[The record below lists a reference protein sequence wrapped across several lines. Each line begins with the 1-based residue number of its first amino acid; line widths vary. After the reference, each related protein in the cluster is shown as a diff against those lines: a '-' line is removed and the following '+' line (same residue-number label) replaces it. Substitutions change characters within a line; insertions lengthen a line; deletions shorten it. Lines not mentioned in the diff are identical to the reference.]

1 MSPHSVSIDVV
12 SDIMCPWCYIGKRR
26 LEKAQALLP
35 ETDLDIRWRPF
46 QLDPTIP
53 ENGMDRRLYLERKFG
68 SAENVER
75 VYAPVRAAG
84 EGEGIPFA
92 FDKIHRSPN
101 TLNAHRLVRWAQ
113 TAGVQ
118 DAVVERLFRLYFVE
132 GGNLTDST
140 VLADV
145 AAEVG
150 MERPVVE
157 RLLGGDAE
165 KAEVRQEIELAQR
178 VAITGVPTFIIAGRY
193 AVVGAQSPEVL
204 ADAISRAIEEQM
216 GTEEAK
222 RGAAAGTSV

>member
-26 LEKAQALLP
+26 LEKAQALLRDTRL
-35 ETDLDIRWRPF
+35 EVRWRPF

-53 ENGMDRRLYLERKFG
+53 EDGMDRQLYLERKFG

-75 VYAPVRAAG
+75 AYAPVRAAG
-84 EGEGIPFA
+84 EVEGIAFA
-92 FDKIHRSPN
+92 LDKIRRSPN
-101 TLNAHRLVRWAQ
+101 TLNAHRLIRWAQ
-113 TAGVQ
+113 AAGVQ

-132 GGNLTDST
+132 GANLADAS

-150 MERPVVE
+150 MERPVIE
-157 RLLGGDAE
+157 RLLGGDADT
-165 KAEVRQEIELAQR
+165 AEVRQEIELAQR
-178 VAITGVPTFIIAGRY
+178 VGITGVPTFIVAGRY

-204 ADAISRAIEEQM
+204 ADAISRASAEQM
-216 GTEEAK
+216 GTEEEK